1 MGVNSACEAME
12 TDYHAREF
20 TRRPDMPTAA
30 NDSALLASAR
40 ALWQQNRVAEAEAIL
55 REINTHDKRR
65 EDVAMLLA
73 EALRS
78 QGRLDAACR
87 AVFDLCNANGFPP
100 DLSLRGAT
108 FARQCDRHAIAMQI
122 CEGALSNHAASSE
135 LLVLAGHVARES
147 GDFET
152 ARARYLA
159 ALEAGIDLE
168 RNHVLGALVNTKRYV
183 DAADHD
189 IARCER
195 HFRDAAYSA
204 RSRASAGFGLAKV
217 QNDLG
222 DYAAAAC
229 TLSEANAMVHGV
241 WPWDAAAWRRFVDAR
256 RGERTARAGGVES
269 ADFIPVFV
277 VGLPRTGTTL
287 TATLL
292 ARTTAARDRGELR
305 FLRYIAERLIT
316 GGHLGATAALT
327 EAAQLYRAQ
336 SRQDDAP
343 ATWYID
349 QDPLNFRFLHVAE
362 AMFPQAHV
370 IHCRRDRRDTALS
383 LWSQDFAHRDF
394 AFAYDFGD
402 IVDYAAGH
410 DALMAHW
417 QQNLSLP
424 IHELDYEALVTD
436 PEGTL
441 TSLRESIGIPLSRV
455 GAESIDAPVQ
465 SASVWQ
471 ARQPIYSSSIGRW
484 HAYSP
489 YVPEL
494 EAVVGSESI
503 QPPKGFGAT

>member
-1 MGVNSACEAME
+1 MTTATNDN
-12 TDYHAREF
+12 TDAR
-20 TRRPDMPTAA
+20 
-30 NDSALLASAR
+30 LASAQ
-40 ALWQQNRVAEAEAIL
+40 ALWQQNQVVQAEAIL
-55 REINTHDKRR
+55 LELSARDAGR

-87 AVFDLCNANGFPP
+87 VVFELCRANGFPP
-100 DLSLRGAT
+100 ELSLSGAT
-108 FARQCDRHAIAMQI
+108 FARQCDRHAAAMRI
-122 CEGALSNHAASSE
+122 CNEASTSHAPLAE

-159 ALEAGIDLE
+159 ALDAGIDLE
-168 RNHVLGALVNTKRYV
+168 RNHVLGALVNTKRYT
-183 DAADHD
+183 DAADSD

-222 DYAAAAC
+222 DYSAAAR
-229 TLSEANAMVHGV
+229 TLSEANAMVHSV
-241 WPWDAAAWRRFVDAR
+241 WSWDAAAWRRFIDTR
-256 RGERTARAGGVES
+256 RGERVARARGVES
-269 ADFIPVFV
+269 ADFAPVFI

-305 FLRYIAERLIT
+305 FLRYIGEQLIT

-349 QDPLNFRFLHVAE
+349 QDPLNFRFLHVVE
-362 AMFPQAHV
+362 AMFPQARV

-394 AFAYDFGD
+394 AFAYDFSD
-402 IVDYAAGH
+402 IANFAAGH

-436 PEGTL
+436 PAGTL
-441 TSLRESIGIPLSRV
+441 ASLREFIGAPSTGIGV
-455 GAESIDAPVQ
+455 ESGTPVQ

-471 ARQPIYSSSIGRW
+471 ARQPIYSSSMGRW
-484 HAYSP
+484 RAYAP

-494 EAVVGSESI
+494 GAIVDPEATPSAGI
-503 QPPKGFGAT
+503 AG